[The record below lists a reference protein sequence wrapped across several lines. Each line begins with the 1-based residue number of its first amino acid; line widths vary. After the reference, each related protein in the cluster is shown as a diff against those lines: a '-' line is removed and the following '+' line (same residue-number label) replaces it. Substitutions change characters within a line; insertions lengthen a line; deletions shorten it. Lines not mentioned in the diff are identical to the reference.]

1 MVSEDQHGVPDRAQ
15 RRDERLG
22 AGWEK
27 NLSTAQLSTS
37 VALLP
42 TATVT

>member
-1 MVSEDQHGVPDRAQ
+1 MVSEDQHEAPGRAW
-15 RRDERLG
+15 RKDERPG
-22 AGWEK
+22 AGWKK

-42 TATVT
+42 VAAAT